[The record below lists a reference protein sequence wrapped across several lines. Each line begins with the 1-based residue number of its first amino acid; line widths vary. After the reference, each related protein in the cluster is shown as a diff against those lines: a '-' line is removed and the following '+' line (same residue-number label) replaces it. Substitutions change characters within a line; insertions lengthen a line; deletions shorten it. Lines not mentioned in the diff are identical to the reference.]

1 MPRTLYDPKNI
12 DTSIRKLSSAR
23 GFAFTY
29 LYRYLLNPA
38 QIQSIAPTPGKAWA
52 LKNLRSDLS
61 SWRAGL
67 SQVPAERLLTI
78 SWMSLLVLTRDD
90 LIPLTDEVRIAT
102 LFEDLRLFTTRL
114 KDDGLHIGSY
124 TAFGGVLGAELAF
137 TSAPQNAPDPTPLAI
152 VDEHAKEE
160 RRQELED
167 KLRRLRR
174 EETTLSTRAR
184 IPAMANDKLFSDL
197 ASIKEQIQTIEKE
210 LQS

>member
-1 MPRTLYDPKNI
+1 MPRSLFDPASL
-12 DTSIRKLSSAR
+12 DASIRKLSSAR

-29 LYRYLLNPA
+29 LYRYLLNPT

-61 SWRAGL
+61 TWRASL

-78 SWMSLLVLTRDD
+78 SWMGLLVLTRDD
-90 LIPLTDEVRIAT
+90 LIPLSDEARIAT
-102 LFEDLRLFTTRL
+102 LFEDLRLFTTQL
-114 KDDGLHIGSY
+114 KADGLHIGSY
-124 TAFGGVLGAELAF
+124 TAFGGILGAEPAF
-137 TSAPQNAPDPTPLAI
+137 TNAPQNAPAPLARE
-152 VDEHAKEE
+152 DEHSQEE
-160 RRQELED
+160 RRHELED

-184 IPAMANDKLFSDL
+184 IPAMANEKLFADL
-197 ASIKEQIQTIEKE
+197 TSIKEQIQTIEKE